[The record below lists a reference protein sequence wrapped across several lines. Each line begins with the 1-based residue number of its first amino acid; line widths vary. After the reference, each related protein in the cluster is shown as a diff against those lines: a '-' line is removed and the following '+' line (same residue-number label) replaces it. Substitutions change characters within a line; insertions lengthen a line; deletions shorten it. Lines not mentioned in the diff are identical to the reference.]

1 MSFKVGNYDPNA
13 AKRAAIEAAKAR
25 ASAKFAEAALVKYP
39 PPAECVERTR
49 IIFDDS
55 GSMGSQLE
63 NAKRGVVEYL
73 KNCIPNQTAVA
84 VHFMNTTSWN
94 TELRSDLP
102 QLAQDIK
109 ETKLRSGGT
118 PFFNTIKK
126 ALEATPRAT
135 RLVAFTDGAPTD
147 RLEAEEGEEAGIQGY
162 WSHRI
167 DGWKASANVVIKI
180 SKSQTPAIPIDCV
193 YFGVDCDYTKENI
206 NLLKYL
212 AESTGG
218 FFMVFDPAKM
228 DFATGMKYLA
238 PVNRLRLTDGNFR
251 AALERGEVK

>member
-1 MSFKVGNYDPNA
+1 MTFKVGNYDPNA

-25 ASAKFAEAALVKYP
+25 ASAKFAEAALVKYT
-39 PPAECVERTR
+39 PPAECVERSR

-55 GSMGSQLE
+55 SSMGSQLE
-63 NAKRGVVEYL
+63 NAKRGVIEYL

-94 TELRSDLP
+94 TTLRSDLP

-109 ETKLRSGGT
+109 ETELRSGGT

-147 RLEAEEGEEAGIQGY
+147 KLQAEGEAEIQSI
-162 WSHRI
+162 WNRSDTWRS
-167 DGWKASANVVIKI
+167 SADVVIKI
-180 SKSQTPAIPIDCV
+180 SKFQAPAIPIDCV
-193 YFGVDCDYTKENI
+193 FFGNAEWSTREVD
-206 NLLKYL
+206 LLKYL

-238 PVNRLRLTDGNFR
+238 PVNRLRLTDGSFR

>member
-1 MSFKVGNYDPNA
+1 MTFKVGNYDPNA

-25 ASAKFAEAALVKYP
+25 ASAKFAEAALVKYT
-39 PPAECVERTR
+39 PPAECVERSR

-94 TELRSDLP
+94 TTLRSDLP

-109 ETKLRSGGT
+109 ETELRSGGT

-147 RLEAEEGEEAGIQGY
+147 QLQAEGEAEIQSM
-162 WSHRI
+162 WHRS
-167 DGWKASANVVIKI
+167 DTWRSSADAVIRI
-180 SKSQTPAIPIDCV
+180 SKSQSPAIPIDCV
-193 YFGVDCDYTKENI
+193 YFGEQNPYTQPNI

-238 PVNRLRLTDGNFR
+238 PVNRLRLTDGSFR

>member
-25 ASAKFAEAALVKYP
+25 AQAKFAESALVKYT
-39 PPAECVERTR
+39 PPAECVERIR
-49 IIFDDS
+49 LIFDDS
-55 GSMGSQLE
+55 GSMAGQIE
-63 NAKRGVVEYL
+63 NAKRGIVEYL
-73 KNCIPNQTAVA
+73 KNCIPNQTAAA
-84 VHFMNTTSWN
+84 VHFMNTASWN
-94 TELRSDLP
+94 TALRSDLP
-102 QLAQDIK
+102 QLAQDVK
-109 ETKLRSGGT
+109 EAELRSGGT
-118 PFFNTIKK
+118 PFFDTIKR

-147 RLEAEEGEEAGIQGY
+147 NLLAEYDGEMTYHWNTQ
-162 WSHRI
+162 
-167 DGWKASANVVIKI
+167 DTWKASADIVIKI

-193 YFGVDCDYTKENI
+193 YFGVDCDYTKRNI
-206 NLLKYL
+206 ELLKYL
-212 AESTGG
+212 AEQTGG

-238 PVNRLRLTDGNFR
+238 PVNRLRLTDGSFR

>member
-25 ASAKFAEAALVKYP
+25 ASAKFAEGALIKYT
-39 PPAECVERTR
+39 PPAECVERSR

-63 NAKRGVVEYL
+63 NAKRGVIEYL

-94 TELRSDLP
+94 TTLRSDLP

-109 ETKLRSGGT
+109 ETELRSGGT

-147 RLEAEEGEEAGIQGY
+147 KLQAEGDAEIQSM
-162 WSHRI
+162 WHRS
-167 DGWKASANVVIKI
+167 DTWRSSADVVIRI
-180 SKSQTPAIPIDCV
+180 SKSQSPAIPIDCV
-193 YFGVDCDYTKENI
+193 YFGEQNSYTQPNI

-238 PVNRLRLTDGNFR
+238 PVNRLRLTDGSFR